1 MAKVLKSGG
10 GLPEPTGGAKV
21 VKRSVYEGGRTAE
34 EVVEQ
39 AQAEAAEIV
48 AAAER
53 KRDAVLEEAR
63 QTGYDRGLA
72 EWNEAVAEVVQS
84 RDANL
89 VASEEQI
96 LRLAVRVAEKIL
108 GDELREDPQRAAN
121 AVAEALKSARQ
132 ANNITI
138 RVHPDASDG
147 VEQRLD
153 DLRAGAAPGAMFTVK
168 GDESI
173 ALGGCVIQ
181 TEFGTVDAQLES
193 QLRCLEDLLVRE
205 VRK

>member
-10 GLPEPTGGAKV
+10 AFPDPASGAKV

-39 AQAEAAEIV
+39 AKAEAAEIV
-48 AAAER
+48 AEAER
-53 KRDAVLEEAR
+53 KRDAIVEKAR
-63 QTGYDRGLA
+63 REGYDRGLA
-72 EWNEAVAEVVQS
+72 EWNQAVADVVKE
-84 RDANL
+84 RDTSLA
-89 VASEEQI
+89 ASEEQI

-108 GDELREDPQRAAN
+108 GDELREDPKRAAT

-138 RVHPDASDG
+138 RVHPDAADG

-153 DLRAGAAPGAMFTVK
+153 DLRAGAAPGAVFTVK
-168 GDESI
+168 GDESV

-193 QLRCLEDLLVRE
+193 QLRCLEELLVRE

>member
-1 MAKVLKSGG
+1 M
-10 GLPEPTGGAKV
+10 
-21 VKRSVYEGGRTAE
+21 
-34 EVVEQ
+34 
-39 AQAEAAEIV
+39 
-48 AAAER
+48 
-53 KRDAVLEEAR
+53 
-63 QTGYDRGLA
+63 
-72 EWNEAVAEVVQS
+72 
-84 RDANL
+84 
-89 VASEEQI
+89 
-96 LRLAVRVAEKIL
+96 RLAVRVAEKIL